1 MKNNTI
7 IEVMPQGFCGGMM
20 KAIKIAKEV
29 RTEHPDQKITILGN
43 LVHNRYVKLAL
54 RHWNIETVEETGKTR
69 LELLDR
75 IDEGIVIFTAHGV
88 HPDVYKKAEEKGLRV
103 YDASCRF
110 VVQTQRIVQEKLEEG
125 AVVFY
130 IGKNKH
136 PEAESIYTLSSRVYL
151 IETEADIPELD
162 APSIFVTNQTTMST
176 LDIEHLFDAIRRR
189 YPSACFHNE
198 ICNATRVRQEAVL
211 ALQNQEVDVLIV
223 VGDPTSN
230 NTEQLAQIARLAQI
244 PTVVKA
250 ETVEDLRAFDW
261 NGKTIAVTSGASTP
275 KYLTSQ
281 IIRFVQDGTLEPF
294 EIERV
299 L

>member
-7 IEVMPQGFCGGMM
+7 IEVMPQGFCGGVM

-75 IDEGIVIFTAHGV
+75 IDDGFVIFTAHGV

-130 IGKNKH
+130 IGKNQH

-151 IETEADIPELD
+151 IETESDIPELD

>member
-1 MKNNTI
+1 M
-7 IEVMPQGFCGGMM
+7 
-20 KAIKIAKEV
+20 
-29 RTEHPDQKITILGN
+29 
-43 LVHNRYVKLAL
+43 
-54 RHWNIETVEETGKTR
+54 
-69 LELLDR
+69 
-75 IDEGIVIFTAHGV
+75 
-88 HPDVYKKAEEKGLRV
+88 
-103 YDASCRF
+103 
-110 VVQTQRIVQEKLEEG
+110 
-125 AVVFY
+125 
-130 IGKNKH
+130 
-136 PEAESIYTLSSRVYL
+136 YL
-151 IETEADIPELD
+151 IETEADIPKLD